1 MSGSTATIL
10 IVDDIEANRLVLHE
24 LCLSLGHR
32 PVVAENGRIGLDLIR
47 AEDPD
52 LVLLDIMMPELD
64 GFGVLEQMKEDAALR
79 HLPVI
84 MITAVDEL
92 DSVVRCIEAGADD
105 YLVKPFDPTLLKAR
119 MNSCLEKKRLRDQ
132 EQKLHADLTRSY
144 DALRRAEQ
152 ARDALVHMIVHDLNN
167 PLTGIL
173 GYSEML
179 TRGGANE
186 EKQQRYAEQIKK
198 SGEEMAALVRGILD
212 VYKLES
218 GDMRVSL
225 APVDLV
231 ALARTVCEQL
241 KPQAKALNIDLQF
254 DFDGTDASVSAD
266 EELLRRVIQNLVSN
280 ALKHSGRGTEVS
292 VSIQR
297 NQDQVVLVVKDNGDG
312 IPREYQEMIFDKFFQ
327 MQARKEGKKYGVGLG
342 LTFCKMAIEAQ
353 GGRIWV
359 ESETGKGSLFKAA
372 LRAAP

>member
-1 MSGSTATIL
+1 
-10 IVDDIEANRLVLHE
+10 
-24 LCLSLGHR
+24 
-32 PVVAENGRIGLDLIR
+32 
-47 AEDPD
+47 
-52 LVLLDIMMPELD
+52 
-64 GFGVLEQMKEDAALR
+64 
-79 HLPVI
+79 
-84 MITAVDEL
+84 
-92 DSVVRCIEAGADD
+92 
-105 YLVKPFDPTLLKAR
+105 
-119 MNSCLEKKRLRDQ
+119 
-132 EQKLHADLTRSY
+132 
-144 DALRRAEQ
+144 
-152 ARDALVHMIVHDLNN
+152 
-167 PLTGIL
+167 
-173 GYSEML
+173 
-179 TRGGANE
+179 
-186 EKQQRYAEQIKK
+186 
-198 SGEEMAALVRGILD
+198 MAALVRGILD

-359 ESETGKGSLFKAA
+359 ESEEGEGSLFKAA
-372 LRAAP
+372 LLIAP